1 MPLFSNFQQLYMNFV
16 KNTKFMSP
24 KTKPVIAFMQNSLV
38 EIFSL
43 DDHLTYQH
51 GFVYI
56 RQLAIHLRN
65 AILQKKKVLSAHA
78 PSFPL
83 TDDSVENVLWH
94 SLASCDLGREIGT
107 VTRNLRVRDFSH
119 DGVSLQEILFK
130 LWLHTHGTQFSP
142 R

>member
-65 AILQKKKVLSAHA
+65 AILQKKKVLFAHA

-83 TDDSVENVLWH
+83 ADMIQLKMFCGIV
-94 SLASCDLGREIGT
+94 
-107 VTRNLRVRDFSH
+107 
-119 DGVSLQEILFK
+119 
-130 LWLHTHGTQFSP
+130 WLP
-142 R
+142 VI

>member
-1 MPLFSNFQQLYMNFV
+1 MPSFSHFQQLYMNFV

-65 AILQKKKVLSAHA
+65 AILQKKKVLFTHA

-83 TDDSVENVLWH
+83 TDHSVENVLWH
-94 SLASCDLGREIGT
+94 SPASCDLGHEIGT
-107 VTRNLRVRDFSH
+107 VKRTVKGER
-119 DGVSLQEILFK
+119 
-130 LWLHTHGTQFSP
+130 FSP
-142 R
+142 HIA